1 MRNDYL
7 SKLKEESMATYNSE
21 SGDINMVL
29 TGESLITRGTS
40 MFTEENYLKMVEIM
54 RAGDVTFTNAEMIFH
69 DYENPNNPHQL
80 GTYMR
85 SSPQNIKEL
94 QWMGINLVACSNNHA
109 YDFGEGGILK
119 NIENL
124 DKFGLAHAGSG
135 KNLADARE
143 P

>member
-1 MRNDYL
+1 
-7 SKLKEESMATYNSE
+7 MATYNSE
-21 SGDINMVL
+21 SGDITMVL

-69 DYENPNNPHQL
+69 DYESPNNPHQL

-109 YDFGEGGILK
+109 YDFGEG
-119 NIENL
+119 
-124 DKFGLAHAGSG
+124 S
-135 KNLADARE
+135 
-143 P
+143 